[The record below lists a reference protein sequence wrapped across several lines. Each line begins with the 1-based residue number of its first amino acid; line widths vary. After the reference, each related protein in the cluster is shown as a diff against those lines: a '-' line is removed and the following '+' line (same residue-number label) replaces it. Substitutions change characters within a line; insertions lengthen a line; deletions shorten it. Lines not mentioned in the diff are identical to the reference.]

1 MGKWIQ
7 VWNSAAIDVE
17 WGGDGERERER
28 IQYFILSGYVTG
40 FPCD

>member
-17 WGGDGERERER
+17 WGGMERERER
-28 IQYFILSGYVTG
+28 GYSTSYCQVM
-40 FPCD
+40 